1 MIKLTQ
7 EQIERLEEI
16 LNRNDY
22 ALNYYK
28 ECLLA
33 EDFKELHDGKEPD
46 IVDAIHCVFVASG
59 RYINHQDITYFSVEH
74 TSKYGYDYCI
84 NCRKCD
90 DMTQET
96 FNHIKE
102 VTLSVLENLQQ
113 NYVVKGVLNNEI

>member
-22 ALNYYK
+22 ALNHYK

-46 IVDAIHCVFVASG
+46 VVDAIHCVFGGDG
-59 RYINHQDITYFSVEH
+59 RYREHQDIHYFSIEH

-84 NCRKCD
+84 NCKKCN

-96 FNHIKE
+96 FDHIKE
-102 VTLSVLENLQQ
+102 VTLSVLEYLQEC
-113 NYVVKGVLNNEI
+113 YVVEEK

>member
-7 EQIERLEEI
+7 EQIERIEEI
-16 LNRNDY
+16 LNRNYY

-46 IVDAIHCVFVASG
+46 IVDAIHCVFVADG
-59 RYINHQDITYFSVEH
+59 RYREYQDITYFSVEH

-84 NCRKCD
+84 HFKKCC
-90 DMTQET
+90 DMDQET

-102 VTLSVLENLQQ
+102 VTLEVLENLQED
-113 NYVVKGVLNNEI
+113 YVVKE